1 MDDTWK
7 EFDAAV
13 AGVILQEL
21 HTSNI
26 SVSLGWGTG
35 NSIEATLR
43 NSRGRII
50 ATERF
55 GEVVEAVAWLRDV
68 ACEAFPQSAI
78 ASKCWPADP
87 STPVPGS
94 AKDIAAGCICPKG
107 QKQNSEGI
115 YRIHPGCPVHAQR
128 I

>member
-43 NSRGRII
+43 NSRGKR
-50 ATERF
+50 
-55 GEVVEAVAWLRDV
+55 VVEAVAWLRDV
-68 ACEAFPQSAI
+68 ACEQFPKSVI
-78 ASKCWPADP
+78 ASKYWPADP

-107 QKQNSEGI
+107 QKQNPEGV
-115 YRIHPGCPVHAQR
+115 YRIHPGCPVHA
-128 I
+128 